1 MSMTLPC
8 AHRTRGVGVLAAVV
22 VSWSAAGC
30 ASAPTPM
37 LPASQPAAQ
46 LASLGWLLTIVGSI
60 VIVIIAVLLTIP
72 ALRGWR
78 AGHAGAIPPVHSG
91 DGERWIVIGG
101 IAIPLAILIGVF
113 AVTAATLSRTSH
125 APTRPRF
132 MIEVTGRQW
141 WWQVRYPSPDPQQ
154 SFVTANEIHIPVGE
168 PIALRVQ
175 STDVIHSFWVP
186 QLQGKIDVI
195 PGQTNTFWLRADSA
209 GVYRGQCAEYCGIQH
224 AHMAMQVVAQPRAQF
239 ESWVAEQR
247 RPAAAPSDSLA
258 SAGRV
263 AFEHQACALCHA
275 IQGTGAHGQMGPD
288 LTHVASRLMLAAGTI
303 PNTPGHLAGWIMNS
317 QTIKPGN
324 DMPQMYLEPATLHS
338 IMAYLATLH

>member
-1 MSMTLPC
+1 MNIVWPRVR
-8 AHRTRGVGVLAAVV
+8 RTHGIGASAAVM
-22 VSWSAAGC
+22 VSWCAAAC
-30 ASAPTPM
+30 ARAPGPM
-37 LPASQPAAQ
+37 VPASEPATQ
-46 LASLGWLLTIVGSI
+46 LANLGWLLTIVGSL
-60 VIVIIAVLLTIP
+60 VIVIIAVLLLIP

-78 AGHAGAIPPVHSG
+78 AGRTGQIPALHSG

-101 IAIPLAILIGVF
+101 IAIPVAILVGVF
-113 AVTAATLSRTSH
+113 VVTAATLSNTSH
-125 APTRPRF
+125 APTPARF

-141 WWQVRYPSPDPQQ
+141 WWEVRYPSPDPQQ
-154 SFVTANEIHIPVGE
+154 TFITANEIHIPVGE

-239 ESWVAEQR
+239 ESWVAQQR
-247 RPAAAPSDSLA
+247 RPAAAPADSLA

-263 AFEHQACALCHA
+263 AFEHEACSLCHA
-275 IQGTGAHGQMGPD
+275 IQGTSAQGKMGPD
-288 LTHVASRLMLAAGTI
+288 LTHVASRLMLASGTI

-324 DMPQMYLEPATLHS
+324 DMPQMYLSQASLHA
-338 IMAYLATLH
+338 IMAYLATLR

>member
-1 MSMTLPC
+1 MRITLPC
-8 AHRTRGVGVLAAVV
+8 AHRTRGAGVLAAML
-22 VSWSAAGC
+22 VSWCAAGC
-30 ASAPTPM
+30 ASAPSPM

-60 VIVIIAVLLTIP
+60 VIVIIAVLLIIP

-78 AGHAGAIPPVHSG
+78 AGRAREIPPVHSG

-125 APTRPRF
+125 APTRPKF
-132 MIEVTGRQW
+132 MIEITGRQW

-224 AHMAMQVVAQPRAQF
+224 AHMAMQVVAEPRAQF
-239 ESWVAEQR
+239 ESWVAQQR
-247 RPAAAPSDSLA
+247 RPAAAPTDSLA
-258 SAGRV
+258 SAGRD

-275 IQGTGAHGQMGPD
+275 IQGTGAHGKMGPD

-303 PNTPGHLAGWIMNS
+303 PNTPGHLAGWVMNS

-324 DMPQMYLEPATLHS
+324 DMPQMYLDGATLHA

>member
-1 MSMTLPC
+1 MSITRPC
-8 AHRTRGVGVLAAVV
+8 AHRTRGFGALAAVL
-22 VSWSAAGC
+22 VSWCASGC
-30 ASAPTPM
+30 AGSPSPM
-37 LPASQPAAQ
+37 LPASVPAAQ
-46 LASLGWLLTIVGSI
+46 LANLGWLLTIIGAI
-60 VIVIIAVLLTIP
+60 VIVIIAVLLIIP

-78 AGHAGAIPPVHSG
+78 AGRAGEIPGVHSG

-101 IAIPLAILIGVF
+101 IAIPLVILIGVF
-113 AVTAATLSRTSH
+113 AVTAATLSKTSH
-125 APTRPRF
+125 PPTRARF

-141 WWQVRYPSPDPQQ
+141 WWEVRYPSPDPQET
-154 SFVTANEIHIPVGE
+154 FVTANEIHIPVGE
-168 PIALRVQ
+168 PVALRVR
-175 STDVIHSFWVP
+175 SADVIHSFWVP

-224 AHMAMQVVAQPRAQF
+224 AHMALQVVAQPRAQF
-239 ESWVAEQR
+239 ESWVAQQR
-247 RPAAAPSDSLA
+247 APAPAPTDSLA
-258 SAGRV
+258 SAGRD

-275 IQGTGAHGQMGPD
+275 IQGTGAHGKVGPD

-324 DMPQMYLEPATLHS
+324 DMPQMYLDGASLHA

>member
-1 MSMTLPC
+1 MSVTSPC
-8 AHRTRGVGVLAAVV
+8 AHRTRGFGALGAVLVAWCA
-22 VSWSAAGC
+22 SGC
-30 ASAPTPM
+30 AGSPSPM
-37 LPASQPAAQ
+37 LPASVPAVQ
-46 LASLGWLLTIVGSI
+46 LANLGWLLTIVGAI

-72 ALRGWR
+72 TLRGWHAGR
-78 AGHAGAIPPVHSG
+78 AGEIPGVHSG

-101 IAIPLAILIGVF
+101 IAIPLVILIGVF
-113 AVTAATLSRTSH
+113 AVTAATLSKTSH
-125 APTRPRF
+125 PPTRARF
-132 MIEVTGRQW
+132 MIEITGRQW
-141 WWQVRYPSPDPQQ
+141 WWEVRYPSPDPQQ
-154 SFVTANEIHIPVGE
+154 TFVTANEIHIPVGE

-175 STDVIHSFWVP
+175 SADVIHSFWVP

-224 AHMAMQVVAQPRAQF
+224 AHMALQVVAQPRAQF
-239 ESWVAEQR
+239 ESWVAQQR
-247 RPAAAPSDSLA
+247 APAPAPTDSLA
-258 SAGRV
+258 SAGRD
-263 AFEHQACALCHA
+263 AFEHQACALCHS
-275 IQGTGAHGQMGPD
+275 IQGTGAHGKMGPD

-324 DMPQMYLEPATLHS
+324 DMPQMYLDGASLHA